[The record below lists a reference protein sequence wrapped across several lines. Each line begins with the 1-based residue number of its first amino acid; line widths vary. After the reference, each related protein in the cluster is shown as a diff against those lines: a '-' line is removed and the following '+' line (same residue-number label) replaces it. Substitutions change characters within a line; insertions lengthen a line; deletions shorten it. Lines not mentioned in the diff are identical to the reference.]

1 MQPVVLAPE
10 DAPAGNAPDAV
21 DAAAQPAP
29 AAVEVEDGAQG
40 WWITDAAGQASG
52 SVDYLALAR
61 SFDGAAAE
69 ARIAELAA
77 APFAGRRAGTEGG
90 RAAGDAI
97 AAAFAGYGLQP
108 AGDLQPDGSR
118 SYFQQFPLDFFV
130 TYTAPPVLEV
140 FGPDGQAAGPY
151 EFRQDYSSYVRNY
164 AGQGDAEGPVVWANY
179 CRHED
184 FDVIDAVGAVALCR
198 QGGGEDPTRNAIE
211 HGAAGL
217 LLVGDPDAPIDRIGR
232 YNVPLV
238 PVPLP
243 AFLIDPSV
251 VDDLLAGS
259 GYTFDDLSIQFAGLP
274 LQTNAHLSVALEQ
287 QEGVEGR
294 NVLGILPGS
303 DPAFAGEVVVVGGHY
318 DHLGSD
324 PAGEL
329 CTRDAIDDPE
339 TCATSQG
346 AVYPGANDNA
356 SGIATMLE
364 IARTWQEAGFRPR
377 RSVLFAGWDAEE
389 QGLWGSFHFAEAP
402 TVPLEDIAGVLN
414 LDMVGAGADELAVD
428 GPGPVADRLI
438 GLAPTFGIT
447 TTLGDI
453 GRSDHVPFRLAG
465 VDASMVIWFGEDQ
478 EGNPKL
484 AHYHRP
490 LDTPAVIEPGK
501 LQAVGEL
508 AGMTLISL
516 AAAEPELTAMLDQ
529 RAQAFNAGDRSA
541 FLATSTAAERAAD
554 AAWWDS
560 TASNR
565 PESLSASLVDAVVA
579 GDVATATIRYEITP
593 AGGQRE
599 RVDGTVLATRGA
611 DGWRLAGP
619 AMQRLTGDGLT
630 LAYPPSLAEIAPQVL
645 DRATAQRAA
654 IARQLGLS
662 QRRPAATLTLH
673 PSHQAMQAA
682 AGLTLPETVTSWA
695 AGNQAHVV
703 ASAGITRTRALTDTL
718 TLLALA
724 QTGLSEAQAPWL
736 WRALP
741 DYLAASGDREALAE
755 RYLSVLRQMLVDP
768 APFSATDF
776 PSALRSEAGT
786 PFWNAQAWAMTGYL
800 LEGHGLPGAGDLAA
814 ALAQT
819 TDTDGAARA
828 FQQALGQSAAE
839 FDAGWQAS
847 WRDRIDGA
855 QAQID
860 ELLARRQAA
869 VETGD
874 RAAFLATGDPTNPL
888 QLADDAA
895 WFDRSQ
901 TLASPLTNFE
911 LTGQLKGL
919 TADGML
925 ADLMASWQAGDDRQ
939 RQVRQTVWLPLR
951 DGQLTYGGPSWMA
964 TQSGPVTVL
973 SPAASQALAEALT
986 PLLDHAYRTVA
997 AALGVEPAPLTVKL
1011 YTNDLALSLAA
1022 GHDLPAGAAAVPVP
1036 GGSLHVVVKSQQ
1048 GAAAVTDV
1056 RNELLDPIVA
1066 QLLAQIGVQPTTD
1079 TLWLRAGLGRIA
1091 LQWVDPNIGW
1101 QQANRLAD
1109 KIPLA
1114 AQQGRFWPLSQLPDP
1129 AALASTA
1136 KTLAQ
1141 AEAWDSASYLIQRFG
1156 SEGLSNL
1163 LAALA
1168 DGATTDAA
1176 MQSALGVSLDDFEQ
1190 DWLATAGVLHAPPEW
1205 LALAESFD
1213 AERALAEATRLSGD
1227 EFAGRETGT
1236 DGGRNAADE
1245 IVNAFAELNLEPVG
1259 DANTFL
1265 QTFAISH
1272 TVPSAPPALTLRQGD
1287 QTLEL
1292 AYRTDFLERTGGHA
1306 LGGQASGPVVW
1317 VRDPSYDGMALDGK
1331 IVLRDPTELLDTEIR
1346 NAAEAGAGALILLTA
1361 PGPNRMSSRTP
1372 IDGSQIVTPTI
1383 PVLELTQDAFEQL
1396 LTFSGHTLVELN
1408 TAPAALR
1415 LDLTAEVAVPLSEIG
1430 TRQGANVLG
1439 LLPGSDPAL
1448 ADEVVI
1454 VSAHLDGPGV
1464 DGAGTI
1470 YPGANDNAAGVATL
1484 LEIARS
1490 WRAAGV
1496 QPARPVLFAAWDGDE
1511 VAQAGSRAYLANPSV
1526 PLTATLG
1533 MLNLD
1538 DVGAGRGF
1546 FLTYEGDRNRE
1557 ALTNQSLA
1565 FAALALGVRADVRQA
1580 EDTGD
1585 QTSFQ
1590 RAGLPATL
1598 VIWAD
1603 ADDDANTTKDTADAL
1618 DVVKLRRSG
1627 QVTSLA
1633 LRWLADH

>member
-1 MQPVVLAPE
+1 MAPTARQP
-10 DAPAGNAPDAV
+10 
-21 DAAAQPAP
+21 
-29 AAVEVEDGAQG
+29 
-40 WWITDAAGQASG
+40 
-52 SVDYLALAR
+52 
-61 SFDGAAAE
+61 
-69 ARIAELAA
+69 
-77 APFAGRRAGTEGG
+77 
-90 RAAGDAI
+90 
-97 AAAFAGYGLQP
+97 
-108 AGDLQPDGSR
+108 
-118 SYFQQFPLDFFV
+118 
-130 TYTAPPVLEV
+130 
-140 FGPDGQAAGPY
+140 GPY
-151 EFRQDYSSYVRNY
+151 EFRHDYSSYIRNY

-217 LLVGDPDAPIDRIGR
+217 LLIGDPDAPIDRIGR

-243 AFLIDPSV
+243 TFLIDPSV

-259 GYTFDDLSIQFAGLP
+259 GYTIDDLSIQFAGLP
-274 LQTNAHLSVALEQ
+274 LETTAHLSVALEQ
-287 QEGVEGR
+287 REGVEGR

-303 DPAFAGEVVVVGGHY
+303 DPAFADEVVVVGGHY

-324 PAGEL
+324 PAGEF
-329 CTRDAIDDPE
+329 CTRTAIDAPE
-339 TCATSQG
+339 TCETSEG

-356 SGIATMLE
+356 SGIATLLE
-364 IARTWQEAGFRPR
+364 IARTWHEAGFRPR

-389 QGLWGSFHFAEAP
+389 QGLWGSFHYTEEP
-402 TVPLEDIAGVLN
+402 TVPLEDTVAMLN

-453 GRSDHVPFRLAG
+453 GRSDHVPFRLSG

-478 EGNPKL
+478 ENNPKL

-490 LDTPAVIEPGK
+490 LDVPAVIEPDK

-508 AGMTLISL
+508 AGMTLLSL

-529 RAQAFNAGDRSA
+529 RAQAFNAGDRST

-554 AAWWDS
+554 AAWWD
-560 TASNR
+560 TLASNR

-579 GDVATATIRYEITP
+579 GDVATATVRYELTP
-593 AGGQRE
+593 ADGQRE
-599 RVDGTVLATRGA
+599 RVDGTVLATHDA
-611 DGWRLAGP
+611 DGWRLDGP
-619 AMQRLTGDGLT
+619 AMPHLAGDGLT
-630 LAYPPSLAEIAPQVL
+630 LAYPPSLAEIAPEVL
-645 DRATAQRAA
+645 DKATIQRAT
-654 IARQLGLS
+654 IARQLGLAT
-662 QRRPAATLTLH
+662 RRPAATLILH
-673 PSHQAMQAA
+673 PSHQALQAA
-682 AGLTLPETVTSWA
+682 AGLTLPETVTAWA

-703 ASAGITRTRALTDTL
+703 ARADITRTRALTDTL

-724 QTGLSEAQAPWL
+724 QTGLSETQAPWL

-741 DYLAASGDREALAE
+741 DYLVAQSDREALAE
-755 RYLSVLRQMLVDP
+755 KYLPVLRQMLQDP
-768 APFSATDF
+768 LSFNVVDF
-776 PSALRSEAGT
+776 PSALSDEAET
-786 PFWNAQAWAMTGYL
+786 PFWNAAAWAMTGYL
-800 LEGHGLPGAGDLAA
+800 LEQHGLQGAGDLAA
-814 ALAQT
+814 ALART
-819 TDTDGAARA
+819 SDVDGQERA
-828 FQQALGQSAAE
+828 FQQALGQSATD
-839 FDAGWQAS
+839 FDAGWQES
-847 WRDRIDGA
+847 WRNRIDGA

-860 ELLARRQAA
+860 DLLARRQAA

-874 RAAFLATGDPTNPL
+874 RAAFLATSDPTDPI

-901 TLASPLTNFE
+901 DLATPLAGFE

-925 ADLMASWQAGDDRQ
+925 ADLMAGWQTGDGKQ
-939 RQVRQTVWLPLR
+939 RQVRQTVWLPLQ
-951 DGQLTYGGPSWMA
+951 DGQLTYGGPSWAA
-964 TQSGPVTVL
+964 TQEGSVTL
-973 SPAASQALAEALT
+973 LYPAASQPLAEALA
-986 PLLDHAYRTVA
+986 PLLDHAYRTMA
-997 AALGVEPAPLTVKL
+997 SALGIDPAPLTIKL

-1022 GHDLPAGAAAVPVP
+1022 RHDLPAGVTAVSVP
-1036 GGSLHVVVKSQQ
+1036 GGSLHAVVNPQQ
-1048 GAAAVTDV
+1048 GAAAAAEV
-1056 RNELLDPIVA
+1056 RNNLLDA
-1066 QLLAQIGVQPTTD
+1066 LTEHLLGQLGVPSTTD
-1079 TLWLRAGLGRIA
+1079 SRWLRAGLGRIA
-1091 LQWVDPNIGW
+1091 LQWIDPDIGW
-1101 QQANRLAD
+1101 QQANRLAG

-1114 AQQGRFWPLSQLPDP
+1114 VQQNRLWPLGELPDP
-1129 AALASTA
+1129 DALTSTA
-1136 KTLAQ
+1136 RTLAQ
-1141 AEAWDSASYLIQRFG
+1141 AEAWDASSYLIQRFG
-1156 SEGLSNL
+1156 TDGLSRL

-1168 DGATTDAA
+1168 SEATMDAA
-1176 MQSALGVSLDDFEQ
+1176 MQSALGVSLDDFDQ
-1190 DWLATAGVLHAPPEW
+1190 DWLATAGVLHAPAEW

-1213 AERALAEATRLSGD
+1213 AQRALGEATRLAGD

-1236 DGGRNAADE
+1236 DGGQNAAGEVAD
-1245 IVNAFAELNLEPVG
+1245 AFAELGLQPAG
-1259 DANTFL
+1259 DNGTFL
-1265 QTFAISH
+1265 QTFPISH
-1272 TVPSAPPALTLRQGD
+1272 TAPIASPVLAFHHND
-1287 QTLEL
+1287 ETLEL
-1292 AYRTDFLERTGGHA
+1292 AYREDFLERIEGHA

-1317 VRDPSYDGMALDGK
+1317 VRDPTYSGMSLDGK
-1331 IVLRDPTELLDTEIR
+1331 IVLRDPSEPLDVEIR

-1361 PGPNRMSSRTP
+1361 PGPNEMNSRTP
-1372 IDGSQIVTPTI
+1372 IDVGQIVTPTI
-1383 PVLELTQDAFEQL
+1383 PVLELTKDAFERL
-1396 LTFSGHTLVELN
+1396 LAFSDHSLVDLN

-1415 LDLTAEVAVPLSEIG
+1415 LNLTADASVPLDKV
-1430 TRQGANVLG
+1430 TARTGANVLG

-1454 VSAHLDGPGV
+1454 VSAHFDGTGT

-1490 WRAAGV
+1490 WHAAGV

-1511 VAQAGSRAYLANPSV
+1511 INQAGSRAYLANPSV

-1533 MLNLD
+1533 VLNLD

-1546 FLTYEGDRNRE
+1546 FLTYQGDRSRE

-1565 FAALALGVRADVRQA
+1565 FASTVLNARADVKQV
-1580 EDTGD
+1580 EDIGD
-1585 QTSFQ
+1585 QTTFQ

-1603 ADDDANTTKDTADAL
+1603 ANDDANTTKDTADKL
-1618 DVVKLRRSG
+1618 DEVKLRRSG
-1627 QVTSLA
+1627 QVVSLA
-1633 LRWLADH
+1633 LRWLTDH